1 MFILVV
7 ATGCA
12 GAEGGRP
19 GLQSVIRDSG
29 SVTIVE
35 NERPAPETRLGWR
48 IAETPTF
55 SIGAFEGDP
64 AYELYQVMDAR
75 KLPDG
80 RIVVANGGSGELRV
94 FDESGTHLESWGGR
108 GEGPGEFGEVLAP
121 FSVEH
126 WPGDSIAASDPFAR
140 RLTIFDAQGEPGR
153 TIVPEEAYYRLIG
166 VQPNGR
172 MLLSTMA
179 TFMVGTVGTGMVRRE
194 LEYAIATPEG
204 SVQAALGAYPESER
218 FIIDDDRGMRVYP
231 QPFAHSALAG
241 IWGDLIL
248 LGANDL
254 YEIRA
259 YATDGALARIV
270 RREHDVRSPTRAD
283 LDHHLAQ
290 RYADDT
296 EQERA
301 EALALLSDMP
311 LLETFPAF
319 GRVLTDSRGYPLG
332 GGLPVARRAGSRVD
346 GLRLRGP
353 GARPDG
359 PPLGSQHLRDRR
371 RLCSGPRIRRTRS
384 RTRTTVAARSLRVLT
399 GCGAARS
406 RRDRRLVSAR
416 TWNRRGHSRLAAASS
431 HANFVNGAA

>member
-1 MFILVV
+1 MKTTALLTACIL
-7 ATGCA
+7 A
-12 GAEGGRP
+12 GSLAAACRNSEEEP
-19 GLQSVIRDSG
+19 SALESVIRDSAG
-29 SVTIVE
+29 VTIVE
-35 NERPAPETRLGWR
+35 NERPTPEIRLGWR
-48 IAETPTF
+48 IAATPVL

-64 AYELYQVMDAR
+64 AYELYQVMDAT

-80 RIVVANGGSGELRV
+80 RIVVANAGSGELRA
-94 FDESGTHLESWGGR
+94 FDGSGTHLATWGGR

-172 MLLSTMA
+172 VFLSTMA
-179 TFMVGTVGTGMVRRE
+179 QFMVGTVGTGMVRRE

-204 SVQAALGAYPESER
+204 SVQTALGAYPGSEQY
-218 FIIDDDRGMRVYP
+218 IIDDDRGMRVYP
-231 QPFAHSALAG
+231 QLFAHSALAG

-290 RYADDT
+290 RYADNT

-311 LLETFPAF
+311 LLEAFPAF
-319 GRVLTDSRGYPLG
+319 GRVMTDSRDYLWVEEYQLPGEPAPAWTVFDAEGRVLG
-332 GGLPVARRAGSRVD
+332 LMELPADV
-346 GLRLRGP
+346 RLFEIGE
-353 GARPDG
+353 DYI
-359 PPLGSQHLRDRR
+359 LGSVSDDLGIESVQLWPLDR
-371 RLCSGPRIRRTRS
+371 SGR
-384 RTRTTVAARSLRVLT
+384 
-399 GCGAARS
+399 
-406 RRDRRLVSAR
+406 
-416 TWNRRGHSRLAAASS
+416 
-431 HANFVNGAA
+431 